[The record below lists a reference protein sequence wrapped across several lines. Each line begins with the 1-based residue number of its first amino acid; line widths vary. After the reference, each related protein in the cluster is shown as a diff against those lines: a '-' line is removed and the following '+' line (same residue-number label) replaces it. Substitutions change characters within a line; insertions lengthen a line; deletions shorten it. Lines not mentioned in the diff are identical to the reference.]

1 MKSGKSSIILPTR
14 NVEKYIGPLLNA
26 IYSQEYDGEIEVLI
40 MDSSSDRTAE
50 LAKAF
55 PVKYIWVEPDD
66 FNWGKTRNE
75 GVVLTDGEFIIF
87 LSADIEIINRK
98 WLSILVSHFSDSQVA
113 GIYGR
118 QVPQKE
124 ATPMEQFLITY
135 AYPSQSATLA
145 LENGRLGVKKPVYF
159 SNVNSA
165 IRRSIWERIKFPEML
180 ANEDQEW
187 AKRALLAGYKIVY
200 DSDAAIYHSHNRSL
214 KDAFQWYFDVGAS
227 MTITH
232 ANPIISYSMWDF
244 ITDGLSF
251 IRSEYKF
258 MFKNGYWY
266 LIPYAVLYDI
276 FKFLGIFLGSKQKY
290 IPIWMKRALSKKK
303 NHWDKYSDVL
313 KEAA

>member
-14 NVEKYIGPLLNA
+14 NVEKYIGPLLNT

-40 MDSSSDRTAE
+40 LDSSSDRTAE
-50 LAKAF
+50 LVKAF

-75 GVVLTDGEFIIF
+75 GVILTDSEFIVF
-87 LSADIEIINRK
+87 LSADIEIIDKK
-98 WLSILVSHFSDSQVA
+98 WLSKLVGHFSNSQVA

-118 QVPQKE
+118 QVPKTD
-124 ATPMEQFLITY
+124 ATPMEQFLIAY
-135 AYPSQSATLA
+135 AYPPQSATLA
-145 LENGRLGVKKPVYF
+145 LENGRLTVKRPVYF

-165 IRRSIWERIKFPEML
+165 IRRSVWERIKFPEML

-214 KDAFQWYFDVGAS
+214 KDAFQWYFDVGAA

-232 ANPIISYSMWDF
+232 ANPIIFYSMWDF

-251 IRSEYKF
+251 IGSEYKF

-290 IPIWMKRALSKKK
+290 MPIWMKRALSKKK